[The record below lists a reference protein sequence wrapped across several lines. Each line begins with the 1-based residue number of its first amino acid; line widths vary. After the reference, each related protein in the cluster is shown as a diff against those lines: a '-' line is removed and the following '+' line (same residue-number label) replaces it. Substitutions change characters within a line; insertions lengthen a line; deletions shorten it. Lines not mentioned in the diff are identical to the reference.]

1 MAFDFEKAFGADY
14 SFILDH
20 LFSKQS
26 HIAVTG
32 ASGWLGRATLEL
44 FSALYGDEFNQRVS
58 GYGSREQQI
67 VLADGRTVSVRPLA
81 EITHRHTQH
90 TLYLFHFAFL
100 TKDKV
105 GGYSDDEYIRLNK
118 VIQGLVVQVLNQSQ
132 VKAVL
137 LSSSGAVYDY
147 LNDSNRDESANLY
160 GRLKYEDELRF
171 QEICRKADIK
181 LLIPRIFNL
190 SGPYINKLNAYAL
203 SSIIANVIARENVLI
218 RANKPVF
225 RSYIY
230 ILDLLLICIRMMF
243 SERFENIVCFDT
255 VGDETVEVGEL
266 AEKVCKLL
274 DASDLT
280 VERPNIVH
288 GEADSYLGNEQP
300 IKEIIKGFEF
310 PVTGLDRQILETAEY
325 IRNLSK
331 CSG

>member
-1 MAFDFEKAFGADY
+1 MAFNFEKALGADY
-14 SFILDH
+14 RFILDS
-20 LFSKQS
+20 LFSTAS

-32 ASGWLGRATLEL
+32 ASGWLGRAALEL
-44 FSALYGDEFNQRVS
+44 FSSLYGDEFNERVS
-58 GYGSREQQI
+58 AYGSRAQQI
-67 VLADGRTVSVRPLA
+67 VLADGRTVSVRPLL

-90 TLYLFHFAFL
+90 NVYLFHFAFL

-105 GGYSDDEYIRLNK
+105 GGYTDDEYIRLNK
-118 VIQGLVVQVLNQSQ
+118 DIQNLVIQFLEQSQ

-147 LNDSNRDESANLY
+147 LNDSNRDGSANLY
-160 GRLKYEDELRF
+160 GRLKYEDELLF
-171 QEICRKADIK
+171 QEICNKSDIK
-181 LLIPRIFNL
+181 LIVPRIFNL

-203 SSIIANVIARENVLI
+203 SSIIANVVAGESVLI

-243 SERFENIVCFDT
+243 SERFEKIVCFDT
-255 VGDETVEVGEL
+255 VGDEMVEVGEL

-274 DASDLT
+274 NATDLT
-280 VERPNIVH
+280 VERPNMIH
-288 GEADSYLGNEQP
+288 GEADSYLGNERP
-300 IKEIIKGFEF
+300 IKDIIKGFEF

-325 IRNLSK
+325 IRNLNK
-331 CSG
+331 CSA

>member
-1 MAFDFEKAFGADY
+1 MAFNFEKAFGADY
-14 SFILDH
+14 RFIVDRL
-20 LFSKQS
+20 LSKQA

-44 FSALYGDEFNQRVS
+44 FSALYGGEFNQRVS
-58 GYGSREQQI
+58 AYGSREQQI

-90 TLYLFHFAFL
+90 NLYLFHFAFL

-105 GGYSDDEYIRLNK
+105 GGYTDDEYIRLNRD
-118 VIQGLVVQVLNQSQ
+118 IQGLVIQVLKQSQ

-147 LNDSNRDESANLY
+147 LNDSNRDKSANLY
-160 GRLKYEDELRF
+160 GRLKYEDELLF
-171 QEICRKADIK
+171 QEICSKSDIK

-243 SERFENIVCFDT
+243 SERFGKIVCFDT

-274 DASDLT
+274 DATDLT
-280 VERPNIVH
+280 VERPNMIH
-288 GEADSYLGNEQP
+288 GESDSYLGNEQP
-300 IKEIIKGFEF
+300 IKDIIKGFEF

-325 IRNLSK
+325 IRNLNK

>member
-1 MAFDFEKAFGADY
+1 MPFNFEKAFGADY
-14 SFILDH
+14 RFILDC

-32 ASGWLGRATLEL
+32 ASGWLGRAALEL
-44 FSALYGDEFNQRVS
+44 FSALYGDEFNGRVS
-58 GYGSREQQI
+58 AYGSREQQI
-67 VLADGRTVSVRPLA
+67 ILDDGRTVSVRPLT
-81 EITHRHTQH
+81 EIIHRHTQH
-90 TLYLFHFAFL
+90 DIYLFHFAFL

-105 GGYSDDEYIRLNK
+105 GGYTDDEYIRLNND
-118 VIQGLVVQVLNQSQ
+118 IRSLVMQVLKQSQ

-147 LNDSNRDESANLY
+147 LNDSNRDKSANLY
-160 GRLKYEDELRF
+160 GRLKYEDELLIE
-171 QEICRKADIK
+171 EICNKYDIK

-190 SGPYINKLNAYAL
+190 SGPYINKLSAYAL
-203 SSIIANVIARENVLI
+203 SSIITNVVAGENVVI
-218 RANKPVF
+218 RANKFVF

-230 ILDLLLICIRMMF
+230 ILDLLLLCIRMMF
-243 SERFENIVCFDT
+243 SERFEKIVRFDT

-266 AEKVCKLL
+266 AVKVCKLL
-274 DASDLT
+274 DVADLT
-280 VERPNIVH
+280 IERPNII
-288 GEADSYLGNEQP
+288 GDEADSYLGNEQP

>member
-1 MAFDFEKAFGADY
+1 MAFDFKKAFGADY
-14 SFILDH
+14 PFILDN

-44 FSALYGDEFNQRVS
+44 FSALYGDEFNLRVS
-58 GYGSREQQI
+58 AYGSREQQI
-67 VLADGRTVSVRPLA
+67 VLADARTVSVRPLV

-105 GGYSDDEYIRLNK
+105 GGYTDDEYIRLNRA
-118 VIQGLVVQVLNQSQ
+118 IQGLVTQVLEQSQ

-160 GRLKYEDELRF
+160 GRLKYEDELLF
-171 QEICRKADIK
+171 QEICSKSDIK

-190 SGPYINKLNAYAL
+190 SGPYINKLSAYAL
-203 SSIIANVIARENVLI
+203 SSIIANVVARENVLI

-230 ILDLLLICIRMMF
+230 ILDLLLICIRLMF

-274 DASDLT
+274 NAADLT
-280 VERPNIVH
+280 VERPNMIN
-288 GEADSYLGNEQP
+288 GEPDSYLGNEQP
-300 IKEIIKGFEF
+300 IKDIIKGFEF

-325 IRNLSK
+325 IRNLNT